1 MLPTPLSALIGVLFV
16 LLAVCAVWLMFDGS
30 RSAPQSDRA
39 RRMIRAHRVAGY
51 LFIALF
57 CIMTW
62 FMILKIK
69 DRPDELPAP
78 SMLHALIAVV
88 MAPLLFIKV
97 LVARYYRNHTTILVP
112 LGLTL
117 FVLSFVLVTTT
128 AGPYFLRTATVKNI
142 SLQAIDMGVAK
153 IDVQASEA
161 LMQRRCSRCH
171 NLDRVVGAKKDA
183 RGWLA
188 TVDRMRGLPGSGIS
202 ESDEKIILSYLLS
215 EDSINS
221 SSAQGELVI
230 GKALVDSHCNR
241 CHALDRTY
249 QTVKTAS
256 EWNSTVTRM
265 VNYAKGAEGV
275 FKPGEADRIVQFLS
289 ATQTAEARSFPPIA
303 SDAADRSAAQTV
315 AKVALS
321 SANLPTIGV
330 LVAVCSVFGLM
341 LLRPNRPSVA
351 TARTVAPASPNSP
364 APKTFLLQLV
374 RMERQTR
381 DCISLRFRVGEGGT
395 LQAKPGQFLTFDWLL
410 DGQKLRRSFSISS
423 STVQTGLVE
432 ITVKKNPKGS
442 VSPFLNERAAAG
454 LTVEARGPF
463 GRFHFDET
471 IHKRIVLFAG
481 GSGITPMMSMLR
493 YIDDLALDTQVTLFY
508 SVRTREDII
517 FGAELEMLEERLAT
531 LHRVVVLTRPD
542 DGWGGE
548 KGRLSRELIL
558 KHLGDF
564 SGRTFF
570 LCGPQPFM
578 EHVKGLLLAAAVPA
592 EKILEERFDSGK
604 AGIAPGIDSGAA
616 LGTVEFSKSRKTAQ
630 LHPGQSLLEAAEA
643 NGVTIPYGCRQ
654 GQCGTC
660 ATRLLEGA
668 VDSAGSFDPGQGYV
682 LSCVTHA
689 RGNVRLD
696 A

>member
-16 LLAVCAVWLMFDGS
+16 LLAVGAVWLMFDGS

-97 LVARYYRNHTTILVP
+97 LVARYYRNHTSILVP
-112 LGLTL
+112 LGLTI
-117 FVLSFVLVTTT
+117 FVLAFVLVTTT

-153 IDVQASEA
+153 IDLQASEA

-230 GKALVDSHCNR
+230 GKAMVDSHCNR

-265 VNYAKGAEGV
+265 VNYAKGAEGF

-289 ATQTAEARSFPPIA
+289 ATQTAEARSSPPIA
-303 SDAADRSAAQTV
+303 SDAVDRSAAQTV

-321 SANLPTIGV
+321 LRQPAYDWRAGCGV
-330 LVAVCSVFGLM
+330 RRLWTDAVASKQAKRCDRQDRGSCITDSTCQQDAAAATGAHGAADAGLHQPPVSSGG
-341 LLRPNRPSVA
+341 RQHAASQ
-351 TARTVAPASPNSP
+351 TRTVPH
-364 APKTFLLQLV
+364 
-374 RMERQTR
+374 
-381 DCISLRFRVGEGGT
+381 I
-395 LQAKPGQFLTFDWLL
+395 
-410 DGQKLRRSFSISS
+410 
-423 STVQTGLVE
+423 
-432 ITVKKNPKGS
+432 
-442 VSPFLNERAAAG
+442 
-454 LTVEARGPF
+454 
-463 GRFHFDET
+463 
-471 IHKRIVLFAG
+471 
-481 GSGITPMMSMLR
+481 
-493 YIDDLALDTQVTLFY
+493 
-508 SVRTREDII
+508 
-517 FGAELEMLEERLAT
+517 RLASQ
-531 LHRVVVLTRPD
+531 R
-542 DGWGGE
+542 
-548 KGRLSRELIL
+548 
-558 KHLGDF
+558 
-564 SGRTFF
+564 
-570 LCGPQPFM
+570 
-578 EHVKGLLLAAAVPA
+578 
-592 EKILEERFDSGK
+592 
-604 AGIAPGIDSGAA
+604 
-616 LGTVEFSKSRKTAQ
+616 
-630 LHPGQSLLEAAEA
+630 
-643 NGVTIPYGCRQ
+643 
-654 GQCGTC
+654 
-660 ATRLLEGA
+660 
-668 VDSAGSFDPGQGYV
+668 
-682 LSCVTHA
+682 
-689 RGNVRLD
+689 
-696 A
+696 

>member
-1 MLPTPLSALIGVLFV
+1 MLPAPLSALIGVLFV
-16 LLAVCAVWLMFDGS
+16 LLAVVAVWLMFDGS

-39 RRMIRAHRVAGY
+39 RRMFRAHRVAGY

-97 LVARYYRNHTTILVP
+97 LVARYYRNHTSILVP
-112 LGLTL
+112 LGLTI
-117 FVLSFVLVTTT
+117 FVLAFVLVTTT

-153 IDVQASEA
+153 IDLQASEA

-221 SSAQGELVI
+221 SSPQGELVI

-249 QTVKTAS
+249 QTVQTAS

-265 VNYAKGAEGV
+265 VNYAKGAEGF

-289 ATQTAEARSFPPIA
+289 ATQTAEARSSPPIA
-303 SDAADRSAAQTV
+303 SDAADRSAAQTA

-330 LVAVCSVFGLM
+330 LVAVCGVFGLM

-351 TARTVAPASPNSP
+351 TARTVAPASPTPPVS
-364 APKTFLLQLV
+364 KTLLLQLV
-374 RMERQTR
+374 RTERQTQ
-381 DCISLRFRVGEGGT
+381 DCISLRFRVGEGSM

-410 DGQKLRRSFSISS
+410 NGERLRRSFSISS
-423 STVQTGLVE
+423 SPLQVKLIE
-432 ITVKKNPKGS
+432 ITVKKNPKGC
-442 VSPFLNERAAAG
+442 VSHFLNERAAVG

-471 IHKRIVLFAG
+471 IHKRIVLLAG

-493 YIDDLALDTQVTLFY
+493 YIDDLALDTEVSLFY

-517 FGAELEMLEERLAT
+517 FGYELETLEERLAK
-531 LHRVVVLTRPD
+531 LQRVVVLTRPD

-564 SGRTFF
+564 SDRTFF

-592 EKILEERFDSGK
+592 EKILEERFDGCKTSV
-604 AGIAPGIDSGAA
+604 APGVHSEAS
-616 LGTVEFSKSRKTAQ
+616 LGTVEFSKSGKTTK
-630 LHPGQSLLEAAEA
+630 LMPGQSLLEAAEA
-643 NGVTIPYGCRQ
+643 NGVTIPYGCRH

-660 ATRLLEGA
+660 ATRLLEGE
-668 VDSAGSFDPGQGYV
+668 VDSPGGLDPGEGYV
-682 LSCVTHA
+682 LACVTRP